1 MVGGSV
7 SGFLQRI
14 EQLLDH
20 KPSDPE
26 RAAAALT
33 HPSYL
38 HQHPKAGAHNQ
49 RLEFLGDAVLGMIVA
64 EVMFRR
70 LGADDE
76 GRMTRAR
83 AAVVSTTALAG
94 AARRL
99 MLGDL
104 LRMSDAAQRSGDNQ
118 RDKVL
123 ADAFESMV
131 ALAYEELGLECAR
144 AFVLRH
150 LAQELDVAAQ
160 GGAALT
166 NPKSALSEACQE
178 RNGQP
183 PEYRLVGRT
192 GPDHAPL
199 HKVVVLWGQEDA
211 VFGEG
216 AGLKAAQMDA
226 AQAAMS
232 TWFGETS

>member
-1 MVGGSV
+1 M

-20 KPSDPE
+20 RPVDVE

-38 HQHPKAGAHNQ
+38 HQYPDAGSHNQ
-49 RLEFLGDAVLGMIVA
+49 RLEFLGDAVLGLVVA
-64 EVMFRR
+64 EIMFHR
-70 LGADDE
+70 LGEDE
-76 GRMTRAR
+76 GKLTRAR
-83 AAVVSTTALAG
+83 SAVVSTSALAG

-123 ADAFESMV
+123 ADAFEAMV
-131 ALAYEELGLECAR
+131 ALAYEELGLDGAR
-144 AFVLRH
+144 AFVARH
-150 LAQELDVAAQ
+150 LEAEIEVAVQ
-160 GGAALT
+160 GGAALS

-178 RNGQP
+178 RDGRP
-183 PEYRLVGRT
+183 PEYRLVGRM
-192 GPDHAPL
+192 GPDHDPV

-216 AGLKAAQMDA
+216 SGLKAAQMDA
-226 AQAAMS
+226 AEKAMAQ
-232 TWFGETS
+232 WFGETA

>member
-1 MVGGSV
+1 M
-7 SGFLQRI
+7 SGFIQRI

-20 KPSDPE
+20 RPQDVE

-38 HQHPKAGAHNQ
+38 HQHPDAGAHNQ
-49 RLEFLGDAVLGMIVA
+49 RLEFLGDAVLGLIVA
-64 EVMFRR
+64 EEMFRR
-70 LGADDE
+70 LEGDE
-76 GRMTRAR
+76 GKLTRAR
-83 AAVVSTTALAG
+83 SVVSTAALAG

-131 ALAYEELGLECAR
+131 ALAYEELGLEGAR

-166 NPKSALSEACQE
+166 NPKSALSESCQE

-192 GPDHAPL
+192 GPDHAPV

>member
-1 MVGGSV
+1 M
-7 SGFLQRI
+7 SGFIQRI

-20 KPSDPE
+20 RPQDVE

-38 HQHPKAGAHNQ
+38 HQHPDAGEHNQ
-49 RLEFLGDAVLGMIVA
+49 RLEFLGDAVLGLIVA
-64 EVMFRR
+64 EEMFRR
-70 LGADDE
+70 LEGDE
-76 GRMTRAR
+76 GKLTRAR
-83 AAVVSTTALAG
+83 ASVVSTAALAG

-131 ALAYEELGLECAR
+131 ALAYEELGLEGAR

-192 GPDHAPL
+192 GPDHAPV

>member
-1 MVGGSV
+1 M
-7 SGFLQRI
+7 SGFIQRI

-20 KPSDPE
+20 RPQDVE

-38 HQHPKAGAHNQ
+38 HQHPDAGAHNQ
-49 RLEFLGDAVLGMIVA
+49 RLEFLGDAVLGLIVA
-64 EVMFRR
+64 EEMFR
-70 LGADDE
+70 LLEGDE
-76 GRMTRAR
+76 GKLTRAR
-83 AAVVSTTALAG
+83 ASVVSTAALAG

-131 ALAYEELGLECAR
+131 ALAYEELGLEGAR
-144 AFVLRH
+144 AFV
-150 LAQELDVAAQ
+150 
-160 GGAALT
+160 
-166 NPKSALSEACQE
+166 
-178 RNGQP
+178 
-183 PEYRLVGRT
+183 
-192 GPDHAPL
+192 HAPV

>member
-1 MVGGSV
+1 M
-7 SGFLQRI
+7 
-14 EQLLDH
+14 
-20 KPSDPE
+20 
-26 RAAAALT
+26 
-33 HPSYL
+33 
-38 HQHPKAGAHNQ
+38 
-49 RLEFLGDAVLGMIVA
+49 LGLIVA
-64 EVMFRR
+64 EEMFRR
-70 LGADDE
+70 LEGDE
-76 GRMTRAR
+76 GKLTRAR
-83 AAVVSTTALAG
+83 ASVVSTAALAG

-131 ALAYEELGLECAR
+131 ALAYEELGLEGAR

-166 NPKSALSEACQE
+166 NPKSALSESCQE

-192 GPDHAPL
+192 GPDRARPQGGRAVGSRRRCL
-199 HKVVVLWGQEDA
+199 WRGRRAKSGTDERRPSGDVDVVRRDVMSQFVSGYCA
-211 VFGEG
+211 IVGRPN
-216 AGLKAAQMDA
+216 AGK
-226 AQAAMS
+226 S
-232 TWFGETS
+232 TL

>member
-1 MVGGSV
+1 M

-49 RLEFLGDAVLGMIVA
+49 RLEFLGDAVMGMIVA

-131 ALAYEELGLECAR
+131 ALAFEELGLDGAR

-150 LAQELDVAAQ
+150 LEQELDRAAQ
-160 GGAALT
+160 GGAVLT
-166 NPKSALSEACQE
+166 NPKSVLSEACQE
-178 RNGQP
+178 LDGNP
-183 PEYRLVGRT
+183 PDYRLVGKT
-192 GPDHAPL
+192 GPDHAPV
-199 HKVVVLWGQEDA
+199 HKVVVLWGQKEA

-216 AGLKAAQMDA
+216 SGIKAAQMDA
-226 AQAAMS
+226 AKRALEQ
-232 TWFGETS
+232 WFGEPNE